1 MRMLNKKAIDL
12 NVKSLTEDGKI
23 EGYLNTFDHI
33 DRIGDNTQKG
43 AFSKS
48 IKRIKDSGNVLPMLF
63 GHNHEKVAGVWTE
76 IYEDEKGLYGK
87 GQLNLDTQLGQELYS
102 NIKMGAIKGISIGYF
117 EVDTEFDSKSGSKLL
132 KELDLI
138 EASIVL
144 LPCNEQSQVEVV
156 KSMNESGE
164 KPTKTQLEKALK
176 ELGFSRKNSKTII
189 AEGYKTFYE
198 DGKVETVS
206 DIYSFLW
213 SKVDNLTPEEL
224 RILIDMLNEFSVVI
238 EKQDEEEK
246 TNVDNLSEKM
256 EETLEQKELEI
267 SKKQSE
273 ENIESKLDSLLEALK
288 KS

>member
-1 MRMLNKKAIDL
+1 MLNKKAIDL

-48 IKRIKDSGNVLPMLF
+48 IKRIKDSGDVLPMLF

-156 KSMNESGE
+156 KSMNDNGE

-176 ELGFSRKNSKTII
+176 ELGFSRRNSKTII

-267 SKKQSE
+267 SKKQSD
-273 ENIESKLDSLLEALK
+273 ENIESKLGSLLEALK

>member
-1 MRMLNKKAIDL
+1 MLNKKAIDL